1 MIVSDKMHYLDLGL
15 FQQQIEF
22 TLDFLKLQYGNKL
35 IDKLNCYLAII
46 SYYSNLKIFPKEL
59 QSITKL
65 IVSKYQSLIKVMIF
79 VIDNLYGKNDKMIEH
94 FINNNNFTKLYEC
107 QNKIYILSK
116 SKKFNEHDLAK
127 FKVIKINY
135 YLLE

>member
-94 FINNNNFTKLYEC
+94 FINNNNLTKLYEC
-107 QNKIYILSK
+107 
-116 SKKFNEHDLAK
+116 
-127 FKVIKINY
+127 
-135 YLLE
+135 